1 MQLILLATLYTWLHL
16 VDSKPAHP
24 GTEAKL
30 INESLNTSV
39 EPCEDF
45 YSYAC
50 GGWMQGHEIPAT
62 QPSIGTFYL
71 LRNELQINQLTFRL
85 VGRNQLIQPH
95 KNSSKRIIRAYK
107 KLVQC
112 ALKIMN
118 ANLSHEELDELADT
132 LIHFEG
138 QLANLTTPPEKRRN
152 VLTLYHRTTIDELE
166 KNFTQMPLGYLISK
180 ELSEVNITVA
190 GNETIQQ
197 FAMDYYRK
205 LDEFL
210 RRANCT
216 TLFNYAGLR
225 EVLKWAALA
234 SEEFR
239 NASFELTRAVMGVLE
254 EKPRWEE
261 CVHTVNSAMPEIVG
275 YLYVLRKFTEEAKR
289 EVEDI
294 VKRIAAVFNKTIRE
308 SEWMDNDTKA
318 AAESKIPRLYR
329 NASFLEMYHA
339 IQRNNRMRTLM
350 NLRRPFDKDNS
361 LNFGA
366 IGGVVG
372 HEMTHGFDDKGSQ
385 FDADGALKRWWT
397 NTTRKKFNEKARC
410 LIYQYGNITDK
421 TTNMTLNG
429 KNTVGENIAD
439 NGGVRMAFKAYEAL
453 LKKEGEDIRLP
464 GLTHLSGKELF
475 FIAKAMVRS
484 LATFLQGS
492 RYPDSLR
499 PLASIHRHCQL
510 TKWLVHCSAAL
521 ADWDPPPPSPDA
533 DKSSRRVVPR
543 PRTLATMSI
552 FTFIFKFDPYSR
564 LRALLILADVIV
576 NAPYKR
582 TPGEA
587 LSSLSKAIRLRPK
600 PPGQFH
606 ARRKKKKEDHPA
618 VVSPPVSIGCP
629 ISYVILSVI
638 PKHARHWLRCGDVVH
653 LVAAVASNT
662 RASVSSET
670 FHMGMPWTTF
680 EECRQWKR
688 ERSRVLRADG
698 AVLARKQ
705 AREAEC
711 RQPTRN
717 REREC
722 KRGGGSRTLR
732 TTPAISSRCQRLATM
747 PRRSFVS
754 FLSLCRHSVLAL

>member
-1 MQLILLATLYTWLHL
+1 MSTPGTTSAFRHRDNVHRSSRRNNTLSPIGVMKLIFLATLHTWLHL
-16 VDSKPAHP
+16 VASKPAHP
-24 GTEAKL
+24 GKEANYSVCCEEVCYERAKL

-50 GGWMQGHEIPAT
+50 GGWMQRHEIPAT

-71 LRNELQINQLTFRL
+71 LRNELQVTLKGILENMTIVEEAQNITDKLAVAYNACVAVPTERDRIDVLRNVMNHSGFAQWPIKAREAIGNRSEVLKGLPITTFLGFNIARDNGNLSSYAIQINQLAFRL

-95 KNSSKRIIRAYK
+95 KNSSKPIIRAYK
-107 KLVQC
+107 KLVQS

-118 ANLSHEELDELADT
+118 ANLSHEELEALADT

-190 GNETIQQ
+190 GNETIQNL
-197 FAMDYYRK
+197 AMDYYRK

-234 SEEFR
+234 SGEFR
-239 NASFELTRAVMGVLE
+239 NASFELTKAVMGVLE
-254 EKPRWEE
+254 EKPRWEV

-275 YLYVLRKFTEEAKR
+275 YLYVLRKFTEEAKQ

-318 AAESKIPRLYR
+318 AAEFKLSKMGVRIGYPSWLLNVTYLEELYKYIPRLYL

-339 IQRNNRMRTLM
+339 IQRNNWMRTLM
-350 NLRRPFDKDNS
+350 NLRRPFDKDNTAARPAVVNALYRPTTNEMMYPSGILQGAFYQHGLPRS

-385 FDADGALKRWWT
+385 FDADGALKQWWT
-397 NTTRKKFNEKARC
+397 NTTRKKFNEKAKC

-421 TTNMTLNG
+421 ETNMT
-429 KNTVGENIAD
+429 
-439 NGGVRMAFKAYEAL
+439 AYDAQ
-453 LKKEGEDIRLP
+453 LKKEGDDIRLP
-464 GLTHLSGKELF
+464 GLTHLSGRELF
-475 FIAKAMVRS
+475 FIANAMV
-484 LATFLQGS
+484 
-492 RYPDSLR
+492 
-499 PLASIHRHCQL
+499 
-510 TKWLVHCSAAL
+510 W
-521 ADWDPPPPSPDA
+521 
-533 DKSSRRVVPR
+533 
-543 PRTLATMSI
+543 
-552 FTFIFKFDPYSR
+552 
-564 LRALLILADVIV
+564 
-576 NAPYKR
+576 
-582 TPGEA
+582 
-587 LSSLSKAIRLRPK
+587 
-600 PPGQFH
+600 
-606 ARRKKKKEDHPA
+606 
-618 VVSPPVSIGCP
+618 
-629 ISYVILSVI
+629 
-638 PKHARHWLRCGDVVH
+638 CG
-653 LVAAVASNT
+653 L
-662 RASVSSET
+662 
-670 FHMGMPWTTF
+670 
-680 EECRQWKR
+680 
-688 ERSRVLRADG
+688 SRVEKLRQQIQYDVHSPGPYRANVPMKNFKEFSD
-698 AVLARKQ
+698 VFRCSNNVPMNPEKK
-705 AREAEC
+705 C
-711 RQPTRN
+711 
-717 REREC
+717 
-722 KRGGGSRTLR
+722 TLW
-732 TTPAISSRCQRLATM
+732 
-747 PRRSFVS
+747 
-754 FLSLCRHSVLAL
+754 

>member
-1 MQLILLATLYTWLHL
+1 MKLILLATLYTWLHL
-16 VDSKPAHP
+16 VASKPAHP

-50 GGWMQGHEIPAT
+50 GGWMQRHKIPAT

-118 ANLSHEELDELADT
+118 ANLSQEELDELADT

-138 QLANLTTPPEKRRN
+138 QLVNLTTPPERRRN
-152 VLTLYHRTTIDELE
+152 VMALYHRTTIDELE
-166 KNFTQMPLGYLISK
+166 KNFTQIPLGYLISK

-197 FAMDYYRK
+197 LAMDYYRK

-239 NASFELTRAVMGVLE
+239 NASFELTKAVMGVLE

-275 YLYVLRKFTEEAKR
+275 YLYVLRKFTEEAKQ

-318 AAESKIPRLYR
+318 AAESKVRGKSICRKWGVRIGYPSWLLNVTYLEELYKYIPRLYR
-329 NASFLEMYHA
+329 NASFLEMHHA
-339 IQRNNRMRTLM
+339 IQRNNWMRTLM
-350 NLRRPFDKDNS
+350 NLRRPFDKDNSAARPAIVNALYRPTTNEMMYPSGILQGAFYQHGLPRS

-385 FDADGALKRWWT
+385 FDADGALKQWWT
-397 NTTRKKFNEKARC
+397 NTTRKKFNEKAKC

-421 TTNMTLNG
+421 ETNMTLNG

-439 NGGVRMAFKAYEAL
+439 NGGLRMAFKAYEAL
-453 LKKEGEDIRLP
+453 LKNQGEDIRLP
-464 GLTHLSGKELF
+464 GLTHLSGRELF
-475 FIAKAMVRS
+475 FIANAMV
-484 LATFLQGS
+484 
-492 RYPDSLR
+492 
-499 PLASIHRHCQL
+499 
-510 TKWLVHCSAAL
+510 W
-521 ADWDPPPPSPDA
+521 
-533 DKSSRRVVPR
+533 
-543 PRTLATMSI
+543 
-552 FTFIFKFDPYSR
+552 
-564 LRALLILADVIV
+564 
-576 NAPYKR
+576 
-582 TPGEA
+582 
-587 LSSLSKAIRLRPK
+587 
-600 PPGQFH
+600 
-606 ARRKKKKEDHPA
+606 
-618 VVSPPVSIGCP
+618 
-629 ISYVILSVI
+629 
-638 PKHARHWLRCGDVVH
+638 CG
-653 LVAAVASNT
+653 L
-662 RASVSSET
+662 
-670 FHMGMPWTTF
+670 
-680 EECRQWKR
+680 
-688 ERSRVLRADG
+688 SRV
-698 AVLARKQ
+698 
-705 AREAEC
+705 AEVKAANSIRC
-711 RQPTRN
+711 TQ
-717 REREC
+717 
-722 KRGGGSRTLR
+722 SRS
-732 TTPAISSRCQRLATM
+732 I
-747 PRRSFVS
+747 
-754 FLSLCRHSVLAL
+754 